1 MINDITIRGKSVGL
15 PKIMRDLNFVE
26 DNGFYDRKFVR
37 VYVEDN
43 ELYIGHN
50 FNGPIHKDTGL
61 NRRKKIDYF
70 SLLHWIKY
78 FDRI

>member
-1 MINDITIRGKSVGL
+1 MINDITIRGKAVGL

-26 DNGFYDRKFVR
+26 DNCFYDRRFVR

-50 FNGPIHKDTGL
+50 FNGPIHKDSAL
-61 NRRKKIDYF
+61 NKRKKIDYF
-70 SLLHWIKY
+70 SLFDWIKY